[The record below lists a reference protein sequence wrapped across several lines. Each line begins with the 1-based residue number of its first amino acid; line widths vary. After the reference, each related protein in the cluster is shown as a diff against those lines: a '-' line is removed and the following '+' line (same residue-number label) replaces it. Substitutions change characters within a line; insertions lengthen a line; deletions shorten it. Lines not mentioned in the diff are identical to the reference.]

1 MKKPLAFAA
10 TALLVLL
17 GASQPQAITWGQ
29 PDGNEHPE
37 VVAILFQRADGFYS
51 CSGTLLSPT
60 VVLTAGHC
68 TEDAEGNPNLATY
81 VRNDPVIDFASERPN
96 YPSLQ
101 AWLDDLW
108 VSGTAIAHP
117 DYSNYSQF
125 PNTFDV
131 GVVILDEPIQ
141 LAEYGELPT
150 LGQFDRIRT
159 AKGRPS
165 GRQAVVVGYGLQGRI
180 PAFAQDDWTRYQAT
194 STIINTGQ
202 SAKAGAQNFVYTNNP
217 GRGTGPGGTC
227 SGDSGGPAFWI
238 DPETGQETNI
248 IIGINSYSVTP
259 LCNGND
265 YQFRTDIPA
274 TLDFVLPYL

>member
-1 MKKPLAFAA
+1 MAA
-10 TALLVLL
+10 TAFLVLL
-17 GASQPQAITWGQ
+17 GASHPQAITWGR
-29 PDGNEHPE
+29 PDGNDHPE
-37 VVAILFQRADGFYS
+37 VVAILFQRANGFFS

-68 TEDAEGNPNLATY
+68 TEDEQGNPNLATY
-81 VRNDPVIDFASERPN
+81 VRNDPVIDFASERPQ

-108 VSGTAIAHP
+108 ISGTPIAHP

-141 LAEYGELPT
+141 LPEYGELPT
-150 LGQFDRIRT
+150 LGQFDTLRT

-165 GRQAVVVGYGLQGRI
+165 GRQAVIVGYGLQGLI

-202 SAKAGAQNFVYTNNP
+202 SANAGAQNFVFTNNP

-238 DPETGQETNI
+238 DPQTGQETNI
-248 IIGINSYSVTP
+248 IVGINSYSVTP
-259 LCNGND
+259 LCSGTD